1 MFVIYSKENC
11 NKCNQAELLLGMK
24 SLDFKVLKL
33 NVDFTGE
40 DVKELAPKQ
49 KEFPV
54 VIKVT
59 DQYEQYI
66 GTLDDLKK
74 HLKEN
79 NL

>member
-11 NKCNQAELLLGMK
+11 NKCKQAEILLSMK
-24 SLDFKVLKL
+24 GLDFSVLKL
-33 NVDFTGE
+33 DIDFTGVE
-40 DVKELAPKQ
+40 VKEIAPKQ

-54 VIKVT
+54 ILKGT
-59 DQYEQYI
+59 GQYEQYI

>member
-33 NVDFTGE
+33 DIDFTGE
-40 DVKELAPKQ
+40 DVREIAPKQ

-54 VIKVT
+54 VMKVT

-79 NL
+79 SL